1 MSLQTLQLNL
11 ENSILKW
18 SSSVLCRNSL
28 TSAEERRSCRGV
40 YRDFT
45 MHFVARTHYPCR
57 KLTKRVEDLTQES
70 GALKSLL
77 IPQLQ
82 ALNNVVPELVNFG
95 ISVRMISFKEIY
107 QLYLTMQ
114 PQQLAQQVMPHLSD
128 VRSSKSAFQLT
139 AVLGFVKQIAASTV
153 GKGRADGVSSWDAV
167 SAVVASI
174 MQDAG
179 KLLPLAMETENVIK
193 SA

>member
-1 MSLQTLQLNL
+1 
-11 ENSILKW
+11 
-18 SSSVLCRNSL
+18 
-28 TSAEERRSCRGV
+28 
-40 YRDFT
+40 

-153 GKGRADGVSSWDAV
+153 GKGRTDGVSSWDAV